1 MTKPNKTENFHLMHK
16 IQKQY
21 ENWKLKAVTYNRKI
35 CVLSKRLTEII
46 KSRDKWRAKYYDER
60 AAHNQ
65 LKKEMAERENSP
77 FEKVANH
84 SYPLEIILF
93 AIWLRSSSSVSL
105 GGVKKVLEVFNR
117 VFDFNYEIPCRETIR
132 TWEKKHSLHRLEVIK
147 ENIEGEWAVIIDESI
162 TIGEEKILL
171 VLGVPLSKYEFKEAL
186 KFTDIKVVQISISK
200 SWKAVE
206 VSSVLNDLLSIGYDI
221 KYVVSDGC
229 KTLKCAIKNS
239 DLERVPDCTHAF
251 GNILKSEYEKVE
263 EYQSFDK
270 DCNLLKKQTNLGVNA
285 VISPPKYRAKGKF
298 LNLWEK
304 AKWSNS
310 MLKIMELQPHQRSK
324 ILSDSMQD
332 RLSFITKYKSLIKCL
347 FLRCDVINDLH
358 KILKNKGLSEVTI
371 QKCRE
376 ILESKYEQKMK
387 IIQSNFELKTDNFG
401 QKIETY
407 FIEGL
412 ALLEK
417 LDLPKIICTSDII
430 ESMFGKY
437 KERVRKGSS
446 SVTDD
451 CLNIANFTEE
461 FSRIE
466 TKKAMEEVKI
476 VDIIKWRKEN
486 CKDSLRAK
494 KQKMYK
500 NVG

>member
-1 MTKPNKTENFHLMHK
+1 MTKPNKTENFHLMCK
-16 IQKQY
+16 LQKQY
-21 ENWKLKAVTYNRKI
+21 ENWKLKAVTYNKKI
-35 CVLSKRLTEII
+35 CVLSKRIKELI
-46 KSRDKWRAKYYDER
+46 KSRDKWRAKYYDKKS
-60 AAHNQ
+60 AYNK
-65 LKKEMAERENSP
+65 LKKQYAQVEGFP
-77 FEKVANH
+77 FEKVVNH

-93 AIWLRSSSSVSL
+93 AIWLRSSSSISL
-105 GGVKKVLEVFNR
+105 EGVRKVLEVFNC
-117 VFDFNYEIPCRETIR
+117 VFDFSYEIPCKETIR
-132 TWEKKHSLHRLEVIK
+132 NWEKKHSFHRLESIK
-147 ENIEGEWAVIIDESI
+147 EDVDGEWAVIIDESI

-171 VLGVPLSKYEFKEAL
+171 VLGIPLSIYEYEDAL
-186 KFTDIKVVQISISK
+186 KFTDIKVLQISISK
-200 SWKAVE
+200 TWKSVE
-206 VSSVLNDLLSIGYDI
+206 VSSVLNDLLSIGYDV

-229 KTLKCAIKNS
+229 KTLKCAIASS

-270 DCNLLKKQTNLGVNA
+270 DCNLLKKQTNLGANA

-310 MLKIMELQPHQRSK
+310 MLKIMELSSSQRNK
-324 ILSDSMQD
+324 ILSNSMQD
-332 RLSFITKYKSLIKCL
+332 RLAFITNYKSLIQRL
-347 FLRCDVINDLH
+347 FLQCNIINNLH
-358 KILKNKGLSEVTI
+358 KVLKGKGLSEETVRICRKILKNKYKKE
-371 QKCRE
+371 
-376 ILESKYEQKMK
+376 MK
-387 IIQSNFELKTDNFG
+387 VIRSDFRLNTDSFW

-407 FIEGL
+407 FKEGL
-412 ALLEK
+412 VLLKK
-417 LDLPKIICTSDII
+417 LNLSKIICTSDII

-437 KERVRKGSS
+437 KERVRKGSL

-451 CLNIANFTEE
+451 CLNMANFTEG
-461 FSRIE
+461 FSRVE

-494 KQKMYK
+494 KQKLYK
-500 NVG
+500 NMG